1 MGTHLTLTTD
11 MVLVLALVGFVTAM
25 FMFERIRADVTA
37 LAVLVVLGVTGL
49 VPVYEEGR
57 ERLLFN
63 GFSGHAVITIMA
75 TMVLGAGL
83 DRTGALN
90 RLASWLLRRSK
101 GIEDRLIA
109 WTSATAG
116 LMSGFMQNPSITAL
130 FLPVASRLSSRTGI
144 GISRLLLPIA
154 AAVIMGDALTMVGN
168 SPMIM
173 LNDLIQSTNANLP
186 SGVATLPPF
195 PMFQPLPIGIVL
207 LIAGLWYFRYPGRKQ
222 LPEGDEDSA
231 VTPGRT
237 ESYFAQAYG
246 IEGEVFE
253 LAVSGESPLVGMSVG
268 EAEAQADAPLFLALL
283 SGNEAR
289 LAPSADEMI
298 WVGSVVGVLGKREAV
313 QEYADRMGLKLSAR
327 LRNFGDL
334 FDPNR
339 AGISEAVVPPTSSF
353 IGRTQAE
360 LRLRKR
366 FGISLLA
373 INREKQVYRRDI
385 RQLPLRAG
393 DMLVFHSVWTD
404 LAQGGQNRDFVVV
417 TDYPKAEQRPH
428 KLRWALVVFALS
440 MGLALSTLMPVSL
453 ALFAGA
459 IAMVLTGVL
468 NMDEAYA
475 SISWRTIFLMAGL
488 IPLGWALDET
498 GAANWVAQQ
507 VLERLGED
515 FPVLGLMALLG
526 FLTTAFGLV
535 IGNVGATVVMVPMG
549 INIALAAGGNPAAF
563 ALLVALSASNNFLT
577 ASNPVL
583 AMISGPAGYRPRD
596 LWRTGLPL
604 TAMYW
609 VITVASVQ
617 LMMGSRA

>member
-11 MVLVLALVGFVTAM
+11 MMLVLAMVVFVIAM
-25 FMFERIRADVTA
+25 FMFERVRGDVTA
-37 LAVLVVLGVTGL
+37 LSVLVMLGLTGL
-49 VPVYEEGR
+49 VPVQQ
-57 ERLLFN
+57 LFN
-63 GFSGHAVITIMA
+63 GFSGHAVISIMA

-101 GIEDRLIA
+101 GVEDRLIA
-109 WTSATAG
+109 WTSTIAG
-116 LMSGFMQNPSITAL
+116 LMSGFVQNPSMIAL

-144 GISRLLLPIA
+144 GLSRLLLPLA
-154 AAVIMGDALTMVGN
+154 AAVIMGDGLTMVGN

-173 LNDLIQSTNANLP
+173 LNDLIQSANANLP
-186 SGVATLPPF
+186 SGAATLPPF
-195 PMFQPLPIGIVL
+195 PMFKPLPIGVVL
-207 LIAGLWYFRYPGRKQ
+207 LVASLWYFRYPGRKW
-222 LPEGDEDSA
+222 LPDSDADSA

-253 LAVSGESPLVGMSVG
+253 LTVGAESPLVGMSVG
-268 EAEAQADAPLFLALL
+268 EAEAQLDAPLFLALL
-283 SGNEAR
+283 SGNDAR

-298 WVGSVVGVLGKREAV
+298 WVGSVIGVLGKRAPV
-313 QEYADRMGLKLSAR
+313 QEYADRHGLKLSAR

-334 FDPNR
+334 FDPSR
-339 AGISEAVVPPTSSF
+339 AGISEAVVPPTSTF
-353 IGRTQAE
+353 IGRSQAE

-428 KLRWALVVFALS
+428 KLRLALVVFVLS
-440 MGLALSTLMPVSL
+440 MGLALSTLVPVPL
-453 ALFAGA
+453 ALMGGA
-459 IAMVLTGVL
+459 VAMVLAGVI
-468 NMDEAYA
+468 NMDEAYT
-475 SISWRTIFLMAGL
+475 SISWRTVFLMAGL
-488 IPLGWALDET
+488 IPLGWALDST

-507 VLERLGED
+507 ALDRLGD
-515 FPVLGLMALLG
+515 GFPVIGMMALVGL
-526 FLTTAFGLV
+526 LTTVFGLV

-563 ALLVALSASNNFLT
+563 ALLVGLSASNNFIT
-577 ASNPVL
+577 ASNPVV
-583 AMISGPAGYRPRD
+583 AMISGPGGFRSRD

-604 TAMYW
+604 TGMYLL
-609 VITVASVQ
+609 ITVLMVQ
-617 LMMGSRA
+617 LMMGAKA